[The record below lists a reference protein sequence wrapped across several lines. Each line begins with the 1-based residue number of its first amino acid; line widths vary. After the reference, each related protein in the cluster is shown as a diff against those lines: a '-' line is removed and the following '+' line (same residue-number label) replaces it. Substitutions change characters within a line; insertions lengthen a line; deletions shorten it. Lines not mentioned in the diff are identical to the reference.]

1 MTKTGQ
7 VGAGKYQPTTGAN
20 PSQLNNVLQQF
31 DKELKNLGIGA
42 TVNIGGTAG
51 GVTPNLSLGL
61 LESLSNEQLSQLAKM
76 LKKMGYTVK
85 SNRGSIK
92 NLFATEPELIAIAD
106 NVVSKSGTGSML
118 ISELANAYIP
128 IGSTGEGALPSRTI
142 TLQDPAV
149 LGALVDKVYMEQGMR
164 KATPEERQRLIGS
177 IQKDIEQGTLT
188 TVKKVKNPKTGKME
202 NVTTVESGFSQSKF
216 ETNIAENFKTLNPD
230 DFDRAKRIQFN
241 NFLYDNTMSGGQ

>member
-1 MTKTGQ
+1 MAQSGQ
-7 VGAGKYQPTTGAN
+7 VGAGKYQPTSTTGS
-20 PSQLNNVLQQF
+20 SQLNNVLQQF

-42 TVNIGGTAG
+42 TVNIGGTG
-51 GVTPNLSLGL
+51 GNVTPNLSLGL
-61 LESLSNEQLSQLAKM
+61 LESLSNEQLSSLAKM

-92 NLFATEPELIAIAD
+92 NLFETEPELIQIVS
-106 NVVSKSGTGSML
+106 NVTSKNGTGSML

-128 IGSTGEGALPSRTI
+128 IGSTGEGTLPSRTV

-149 LGALVDKVYMEQGMR
+149 LGAIVDKVYMEQGMR
-164 KATPEERQRLIGS
+164 KATAEERQRLIDS
-177 IQKDIEQGTLT
+177 VKKDIEQGTLT

-202 NVTTVESGFSQSKF
+202 NVTTIESGFSQSKF

-230 DFDRAKRIQFN
+230 DFDRAKRIAFN
-241 NFLYDNTMSGGQ
+241 NFLYDNTISGGQ